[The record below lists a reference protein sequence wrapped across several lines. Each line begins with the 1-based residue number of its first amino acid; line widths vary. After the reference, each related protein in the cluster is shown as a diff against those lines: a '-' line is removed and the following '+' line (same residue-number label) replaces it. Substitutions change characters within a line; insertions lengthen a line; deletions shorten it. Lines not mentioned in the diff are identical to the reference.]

1 MSQDQQGYPVQVFPP
16 LLLAS
21 HCPPDLASS
30 CLFPVGSASRET
42 SSVPAWIRILAG
54 SFQATAE
61 TCQVKSTC
69 DSTHSC
75 ENTHHTSTQALSLLL
90 QLATA
95 P

>member
-1 MSQDQQGYPVQVFPP
+1 MSQGLARDPVQVFPP
-16 LLLAS
+16 LLLAW

-30 CLFPVGSASRET
+30 CLFPVGFASRET

-61 TCQVKSTC
+61 TCQVNSTC
-69 DSTHSC
+69 DSTYSS
-75 ENTHHTSTQALSLLL
+75 ENTHHTSTQALPFLP